1 MNIISVAIGGGD
13 MRLADHVELFS
24 LGGIPMVGNL
34 ETGGVIGLT
43 GAGETLCRKMSEHDV
58 GRTGFPP
65 NASRS

>member
-1 MNIISVAIGGGD
+1 

-43 GAGETLCRKMSEHDV
+43 GAGEALCRKMSEHDV
-58 GRTGFPP
+58 AADGVT
-65 NASRS
+65 AE